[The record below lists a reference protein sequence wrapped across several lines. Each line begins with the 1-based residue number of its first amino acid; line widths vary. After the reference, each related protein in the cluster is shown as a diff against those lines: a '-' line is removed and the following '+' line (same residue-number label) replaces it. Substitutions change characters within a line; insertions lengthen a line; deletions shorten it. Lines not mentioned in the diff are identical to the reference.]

1 MKFNT
6 FFYLTGTACAIAI
19 MLIAGTGDLFAQV
32 PPPELPGAPDQSPLS
47 CGALLI
53 FSALVFGIWR
63 LRKQNDH

>member
-1 MKFNT
+1 
-6 FFYLTGTACAIAI
+6 